1 MVKGWLRA
9 TAALSAALA
18 LQGAL
23 RGRLGR
29 AAAAAGLTAVLLAWS
44 AKPRRSRVAQRPRR
58 YPKQYVARKATVLP
72 IDGDLTKAVWQLAP
86 WSDPFVEI
94 RGEDAPKGTKPSQ
107 WETTRVKMLW
117 DDEYLYIAAMMD
129 VDAGNELV
137 AKFKERNSPIFHTD
151 SDFEV
156 FLDPAGCCHGYKDLE
171 INALNTA
178 RFSVSHPSDILT
190 DPTRLEPAMSQL
202 SELAAGI
209 VFLQVLNLPLL
220 LTSFQSEPR
229 LGYAG
234 AALMFSLSLMSA
246 TKSAALE
253 DSSQILAAKKTQVA
267 TSVTNRMVWNLLL
280 NRPYMDGGGELS
292 GRVAKE
298 GEKSYWDVR
307 KQNTAVKVTKGQI
320 GNPTSPAQWCVEVA
334 LAHSESLGDAPVKA
348 AEPFVGHCWRI
359 NFSREKQGQVNWVWS
374 PQVVWSPGDSR
385 YVGQVNM
392 HLPDAWGYLVF
403 ANEAGKLSDGSD
415 AQDFVDPTFAARH
428 ACACVYYAC
437 RAFHEANGRFPSSY
451 QELGNLPFDM
461 ETQVELRPRSD
472 GYVAQVSAAG
482 LGT

>member
-1 MVKGWLRA
+1 MVKAWLRA

-44 AKPRRSRVAQRPRR
+44 AKPRRARIPQLPRR
-58 YPKQYVARKATVLP
+58 YPKQYVARKATVVP

-156 FLDPAGCCHGYKDLE
+156 FLDPAGCCHGYKELE
-171 INALNTA
+171 INALNT
-178 RFSVSHPSDILT
+178 
-190 DPTRLEPAMSQL
+190 
-202 SELAAGI
+202 
-209 VFLQVLNLPLL
+209 
-220 LTSFQSEPR
+220 
-229 LGYAG
+229 
-234 AALMFSLSLMSA
+234 
-246 TKSAALE
+246 
-253 DSSQILAAKKTQVA
+253 
-267 TSVTNRMVWNLLL
+267 VWNLLL
-280 NRPYMDGGGELS
+280 TRPYMDGGGEVS

-307 KQNTAVKVTKGQI
+307 KQQTAVKVTKGQI
-320 GNPTSPAQWCVEVA
+320 GNPTSPSQWCVEIA

-359 NFSREKQGQVNWVWS
+359 NFSRVEKQGQVNWVWS
-374 PQVVWSPGDSR
+374 PQVVWSPGDGR

-392 HLPDAWGYLVF
+392 HLPDAWGHLIF
-403 ANEAGKLSDGSD
+403 ANEAGQLLDGSD

-451 QELGNLPFDM
+451 QELGNLPCEM
-461 ETQVELRPRSD
+461 ETVELRPRPD

-482 LGT
+482 RTMQVNHLRLMTIV

>member
-156 FLDPAGCCHGYKDLE
+156 FLDPAGCCHGYKELE
-171 INALNTA
+171 INALNT
-178 RFSVSHPSDILT
+178 
-190 DPTRLEPAMSQL
+190 
-202 SELAAGI
+202 
-209 VFLQVLNLPLL
+209 
-220 LTSFQSEPR
+220 
-229 LGYAG
+229 
-234 AALMFSLSLMSA
+234 
-246 TKSAALE
+246 
-253 DSSQILAAKKTQVA
+253 
-267 TSVTNRMVWNLLL
+267 VWNLLL

>member
-156 FLDPAGCCHGYKDLE
+156 FLDPAGCCHGYKELE
-171 INALNTA
+171 INALNT
-178 RFSVSHPSDILT
+178 
-190 DPTRLEPAMSQL
+190 
-202 SELAAGI
+202 
-209 VFLQVLNLPLL
+209 
-220 LTSFQSEPR
+220 
-229 LGYAG
+229 
-234 AALMFSLSLMSA
+234 
-246 TKSAALE
+246 
-253 DSSQILAAKKTQVA
+253 
-267 TSVTNRMVWNLLL
+267 VWNLLL

-359 NFSREKQGQVNWVWS
+359 NFSRKQGQVNWVWS